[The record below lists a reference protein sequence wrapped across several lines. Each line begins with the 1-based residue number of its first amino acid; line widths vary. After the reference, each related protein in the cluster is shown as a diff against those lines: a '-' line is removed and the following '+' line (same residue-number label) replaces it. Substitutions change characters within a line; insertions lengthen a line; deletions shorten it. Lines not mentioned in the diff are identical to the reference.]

1 MNLEDQLDE
10 LRTHLL
16 RDVSDL
22 TPGGVDD
29 RLFSD
34 ARLISYIKDAEWR
47 FARQTLCLRD
57 STTAAATQ
65 VTLVN
70 DTQSYA
76 LHSSVLAVL
85 SAKYETEVN
94 DLQRTGHAVKSGVET
109 PEFLTFDPTISTEL
123 PNGKPLAFWTDETVV
138 FGGNNR
144 VTLSVYP
151 KPSTDQ
157 AGDTIYLRVARLP
170 MTTYSEFSQSR
181 ASEIPEDY
189 QLDVLEWAAYRAKRG
204 FDADE
209 GSQVDAESHKLAF
222 EEAIKQAIKEFKRKT
237 FAPAQIRYG
246 GNGFSWSR

>member
-34 ARLISYIKDAEWR
+34 ARLIRFIKDAEYR
-47 FARQTLCLRD
+47 FARQTLLLRD
-57 STTAAATQ
+57 STTVAATQ
-65 VTLVN
+65 VTLAT
-70 DTQSYA
+70 DTQNYA
-76 LHSSVLAVL
+76 LDASVLSVI
-85 SAKYETEVN
+85 SAKYDTEVN
-94 DLQRTGHAVKSGVET
+94 DLVRTGHAVAAGVTT
-109 PEFLTFDPTISTEL
+109 PEFLTFDPTISTDL

-151 KPSTDQ
+151 KPSADQ
-157 AGDTIYLRVARLP
+157 NGDTVYLRVARLP

-181 ASEIPEDY
+181 ESEIPLDY

-209 GSQVDAESHKLAF
+209 GSQIDVESHKQAF
-222 EEAIKQAIKEFKRKT
+222 DEAVKNAIKEFKRKT
-237 FAPAQIRYG
+237 FAPAQLRYG